1 MWLVQKIGLD
11 AYESIDRV
19 QWQEADVEQN
29 KWIAPCVAPLIAVV
43 HEILKSGVATHFQG
57 LERPVMGP

>member
-29 KWIAPCVAPLIAVV
+29 KWIAPWRRTLDCGG
-43 HEILKSGVATHFQG
+43 S
-57 LERPVMGP
+57 